1 MKTLA
6 IVVEDLAVKN
16 MVKNHKLAQ
25 SISDAAWGEL
35 VRQLDYK
42 CKWVGRTLVKIDRW
56 NPCSK
61 RCGSC
66 GHIVESLPLDIREW
80 DCPKCGAH
88 HDRDINAA
96 HNIHAAGLAVLSE
109 SGAEGG
115 FPSVGNRRTR
125 EGGDTGEVCGANIR
139 PDNHEVKGQ
148 LRKSGNGK
156 KQKLKS

>member
-56 NPCSK
+56 FPSSK

-96 HNIHAAGLAVLSE
+96 HNIHAAGLAVLS
-109 SGAEGG
+109 
-115 FPSVGNRRTR
+115 
-125 EGGDTGEVCGANIR
+125 GDTGEVCGANIR

-148 LRKSGNGK
+148 LRKSGK
-156 KQKLKS
+156 REVRI

>member
-1 MKTLA
+1 
-6 IVVEDLAVKN
+6 

-96 HNIHAAGLAVLSE
+96 RNILAV
-109 SGAEGG
+109 GHTVA
-115 FPSVGNRRTR
+115 
-125 EGGDTGEVCGANIR
+125 VCGANVR
-139 PDNHEVKGQ
+139 PVDHKVERQ
-148 LRKSGNGK
+148 LRKTPRGK
-156 KQKLKS
+156 KQKPE